1 MTDLVNDL
9 LEALEPYD
17 VTAASWLR
25 LREDLPEAA
34 DMAVDE
40 LDRAL
45 NTYVYERIR
54 LLRLREGHAA
64 IDAEIAQLP
73 AARLTD
79 ILVTVGRLSSRALID
94 NLVVY
99 AAHIAA
105 GTPYGPAVWHEAVLV
120 VNAAKIINSEKELSR
135 R

>member
-1 MTDLVNDL
+1 MDLVNDL
-9 LEALEPYD
+9 LEALAPYD

-25 LREDLPEAA
+25 LRERLPEAPMA
-34 DMAVDE
+34 VAVDE

-45 NTYVYERIR
+45 NSYVYEQIQH
-54 LLRLREGHAA
+54 LRLRNGSVE
-64 IDAEIAQLP
+64 IDNEIAQLP

-79 ILVTVGRLSSRALID
+79 ILVTVGRLSARDLVD

-105 GTPYGPAVWHEAVLV
+105 GTSYGPAVWHEAVLV
-120 VNAAKIINSEKELSR
+120 VNAAKIINNEKEVSR